1 MATPGALRRSGISL
15 PLSLGRSGTVR
26 QNDRLRQYALQ
37 DAAPYPPFFGISA
50 TGIRAKCPPRSPE
63 TPSCARA
70 VRASSVFQK
79 TKEDIRKLHPPTEK
93 AEATLPQTGKRLWIS
108 ASTGRKSSFG
118 RPFPFRRKILP
129 LEERARTAPPTFFTQ
144 RHEDRIR
151 NSHNGSRAPGPAP
164 QCGSR
169 AGRARR
175 TDPAPFRNGA
185 DRPHAAPGRFLP
197 ARASDAVRGR
207 PRASHR

>member
-1 MATPGALRRSGISL
+1 MANPGALRRSGISL

-50 TGIRAKCPPRSPE
+50 TGIRPNAPPRSPE

-93 AEATLPQTGKRLWIS
+93 AEATLTQTGKRLWIS
-108 ASTGRKSSFG
+108 ASTGRRSSFG
-118 RPFPFRRKILP
+118 QAFPFSPKNTILGR
-129 LEERARTAPPTFFTQ
+129 RARTAPPTFFTQ

-164 QCGSR
+164 QCGSER
-169 AGRARR
+169 AVLAGLILRPSAMGQI
-175 TDPAPFRNGA
+175 APMLHPEDFY
-185 DRPHAAPGRFLP
+185 LP
-197 ARASDAVRGR
+197 AASDAVRGR